1 VKEALEGAR
10 VLLCLVFLIYASWSD
25 FKTRE
30 ASNWVWAILAPL
42 AFILA
47 ALQFFLFSPEL
58 PLVQILQSYVL
69 SFTVTSAL
77 SITLFYAGAFG
88 GADAKAFMC
97 LAIAL
102 PFYPADILQP
112 YSNVV
117 SPLSQSFFTITIFSN
132 AVLLAALS
140 VLYIMARNLSWRQRT
155 KKNLFEGIEK
165 ESKWRKI
172 LVFLCGYKMDIVE
185 LEKKEYLYP
194 LEDFVENERKL
205 LVVPKDEGREEVVGR
220 LRKANLERKLQNG
233 VWATPGLPML
243 IFVTIG
249 LIVAL
254 FYGDIVW
261 VIVRSALGY
270 S

>member
-1 VKEALEGAR
+1 
-10 VLLCLVFLIYASWSD
+10 
-25 FKTRE
+25 
-30 ASNWVWAILAPL
+30 
-42 AFILA
+42 
-47 ALQFFLFSPEL
+47 LFSPEL
-58 PLVQILQSYVL
+58 LQGYVL
-69 SFTVTSAL
+69 SFAVTSAL

-97 LAIAL
+97 LSLAL

-112 YSNVV
+112 YSSDP
-117 SPLSQSFFTITIFSN
+117 SPLSQILFTITIFSN

-140 VLYIMARNLSWRQRT
+140 VLYLMARNLSWKQRT
-155 KKNLFEGIEK
+155 KKNLFEGVEK

-172 LVFLCGYKMDIVE
+172 LVLLSGYKADIAE

-194 LEDFVENERKL
+194 LEDFDENERKL
-205 LVVPKDEGREEVVGR
+205 LVVPKDEDREEIVGR
-220 LRKANLERKLQNG
+220 LQKAKREGRLQNG

>member
-1 VKEALEGAR
+1 MNELLDGVR
-10 VLLCLVFLIYASWSD
+10 VLLCLVFLSYASWSD

-30 ASNWVWAILAPL
+30 VSNWVWVIFAPL
-42 AFILA
+42 ALILTS
-47 ALQFFLFSPEL
+47 LQFVMFDPGL
-58 PLVQILQSYVL
+58 LQGYVL
-69 SFTVTSAL
+69 SFAATSAL

-88 GADAKAFMC
+88 GADAKAFIC
-97 LAIAL
+97 LSLAL

-117 SPLSQSFFTITIFSN
+117 SPLSQMLFTLTIFSN

-140 VLYIMARNLSWRQRT
+140 VLYIMARNLLWKQRT
-155 KKNLFEGIEK
+155 KKNLFEGVEK
-165 ESKWRKI
+165 EAKWRKI
-172 LVFLCGYKMDIVE
+172 LVLLSGYKADIAE

-194 LEDFVENERKL
+194 LEDFDENERKL
-205 LVVPKDEGREEVVGR
+205 FVVPKDEDRKEIVARLQKAKREGR
-220 LRKANLERKLQNG
+220 LQNG

-254 FYGDIVW
+254 VYGDIVW
-261 VIVRSALGY
+261 VFVRSALGY

>member
-1 VKEALEGAR
+1 VNEALGGVR

-30 ASNWVWAILAPL
+30 VSNWVWTILAPL
-42 AFILA
+42 ALILTS
-47 ALQFFLFSPEL
+47 LQFLMFAPEL
-58 PLVQILQSYVL
+58 LQSYIL
-69 SFTVTSAL
+69 SFAATSAL

-88 GADAKAFMC
+88 GADAKAFIC
-97 LAIAL
+97 LSLAL
-102 PFYPADILQP
+102 PFYPTNILQHANMP
-112 YSNVV
+112 YSNEP
-117 SPLSQSFFTITIFSN
+117 SPISQMLFTITVFSN

-140 VLYIMARNLSWRQRT
+140 VVYIVTRNYLWRYKTGKR
-155 KKNLFEGIEK
+155 LFEGVEK
-165 ESKWRKI
+165 ESKWRKT
-172 LVFLCGYKMDIVE
+172 LVLLCGYKVDIAE
-185 LEKKEYLYP
+185 LEKKEHLYP
-194 LEDFVENERKL
+194 LEDFDEDERKL
-205 LVVPKDEGREEVVGR
+205 LVVPKDESREEIIGRLQKAGREGR
-220 LRKANLERKLQNG
+220 LQNG

-254 FYGDIVW
+254 VYGDIVW

>member
-1 VKEALEGAR
+1 MNEILGGVR
-10 VLLCLVFLIYASWSD
+10 VLLCIVFLIYASWSD

-30 ASNWVWAILAPL
+30 VSNWVWVIFAPL
-42 AFILA
+42 ALILTS
-47 ALQFFLFSPEL
+47 LQFVMFDPGLL
-58 PLVQILQSYVL
+58 HGYVL
-69 SFTVTSAL
+69 SFAVTSAL

-97 LAIAL
+97 LSLAL

-112 YSNVV
+112 YSSPV
-117 SPLSQSFFTITIFSN
+117 SPLSQMLFTLTIFSN

-140 VLYIMARNLSWRQRT
+140 VLYIMALNLLWKQRT
-155 KKNLFEGIEK
+155 KKNLFEGVEK
-165 ESKWRKI
+165 EAKWRKI
-172 LVFLCGYKMDIVE
+172 LVLLSGYKADIAE

-194 LEDFVENERKL
+194 LEDFDENERKL
-205 LVVPKDEGREEVVGR
+205 FVVPKDEDRKEIVARIQKAKREGR
-220 LRKANLERKLQNG
+220 LQNG

-254 FYGDIVW
+254 VYGDIVW

>member
-1 VKEALEGAR
+1 VNEILGGVR
-10 VLLCLVFLIYASWSD
+10 VLLCIVFLIYASWSD

-30 ASNWVWAILAPL
+30 VSNWVWVIFAPL
-42 AFILA
+42 ALILTS
-47 ALQFFLFSPEL
+47 LQFVMFDPGL
-58 PLVQILQSYVL
+58 LQGYVL
-69 SFTVTSAL
+69 SFAATSAL

-88 GADAKAFMC
+88 GADAKAFIC
-97 LAIAL
+97 LSLAL

-112 YSNVV
+112 YSSPV
-117 SPLSQSFFTITIFSN
+117 SPLSQMLFTITIFSN

-140 VLYIMARNLSWRQRT
+140 VLYIMARNLLWKQRT
-155 KKNLFEGIEK
+155 KKNLFEGVEK
-165 ESKWRKI
+165 EAKWRKI
-172 LVFLCGYKMDIVE
+172 LVLLSGYKADIAE

-194 LEDFVENERKL
+194 LEDFDENERKL
-205 LVVPKDEGREEVVGR
+205 FVVPKDEDRKEIVARIQKAKREGR
-220 LRKANLERKLQNG
+220 LQNG

-254 FYGDIVW
+254 VYGDIVW

>member
-1 VKEALEGAR
+1 MNEILDGVR
-10 VLLCLVFLIYASWSD
+10 VLLCIVFLTYASWSD

-30 ASNWVWAILAPL
+30 VSNWVWAIFAPL
-42 AFILA
+42 ALILTS
-47 ALQFFLFSPEL
+47 LQFFMFSPEF
-58 PLVQILQSYVL
+58 LQGYAL
-69 SFTVTSAL
+69 SFAATSAL

-88 GADAKAFMC
+88 GADAKAFIC
-97 LAIAL
+97 LSLAL
-102 PFYPADILQP
+102 PFYPTDILQP
-112 YSNVV
+112 YSGVV
-117 SPLSQSFFTITIFSN
+117 SPLSQMLFTITIFSN

-140 VLYIMARNLSWRQRT
+140 VLYIMARNLLWKQRN

-165 ESKWRKI
+165 EAKWRKI
-172 LVFLCGYKMDIVE
+172 LVLLSGYKADIAE

-194 LEDFVENERKL
+194 LEDFDENERKL
-205 LVVPKDEGREEVVGR
+205 FVVPKDEDREEIVGR
-220 LRKANLERKLQNG
+220 LQKAKREGRLQNG

-254 FYGDIVW
+254 VYGDIVW
-261 VIVRSALGY
+261 VIVRAALGY

>member
-1 VKEALEGAR
+1 VNEILSGVR

-30 ASNWVWAILAPL
+30 VSNWVWIILAPL
-42 AFILA
+42 ALILTS
-47 ALQFFLFSPEL
+47 LQFFLFSPEL
-58 PLVQILQSYVL
+58 LQGYVL
-69 SFTVTSAL
+69 SFAVTSAL

-88 GADAKAFMC
+88 GADAKAFMS
-97 LAIAL
+97 LALAL

-112 YSNVV
+112 YSSDP
-117 SPLSQSFFTITIFSN
+117 SPLSRMLFAITIFSN

-140 VLYIMARNLSWRQRT
+140 VLYIVARNLSWKQRT
-155 KKNLFEGIEK
+155 KENLFEGVEK

-172 LVFLCGYKMDIVE
+172 LVLLCGYKVDIAE

-194 LEDFVENERKL
+194 LEDFDENERKL
-205 LVVPKDEGREEVVGR
+205 LVVPKDEGREEIVGR
-220 LRKANLERKLQNG
+220 LQKAKREERLQNG

>member
-1 VKEALEGAR
+1 VKEVLDGVR

-30 ASNWVWAILAPL
+30 VSNWVWVIFAPI
-42 AFILA
+42 AFILTS
-47 ALQFFLFSPEL
+47 LQFFLFSQEL
-58 PLVQILQSYVL
+58 LQGYVL
-69 SFTVTSAL
+69 SFAVTSAL

-97 LAIAL
+97 LSLAL

-112 YSNVV
+112 YSSDP
-117 SPLSQSFFTITIFSN
+117 SPLSQMLFTITIFSN

-140 VLYIMARNLSWRQRT
+140 VLYIMARNLSWKQRT
-155 KKNLFEGIEK
+155 KKNLFEGVEK

-172 LVFLCGYKMDIVE
+172 LVLLCGYKVDIAE

-194 LEDFVENERKL
+194 LEDFENERKL
-205 LVVPKDEGREEVVGR
+205 FVVPKDEGREEIVGR
-220 LRKANLERKLQNG
+220 LQKAKREGMFQNG

>member
-1 VKEALEGAR
+1 VKEVLDGVR

-30 ASNWVWAILAPL
+30 VSNWVWTILAPL
-42 AFILA
+42 ALILTS
-47 ALQFFLFSPEL
+47 LQFFLFSPEL
-58 PLVQILQSYVL
+58 LQGYVL
-69 SFTVTSAL
+69 SFAVTSAL

-97 LAIAL
+97 LSLAL

-112 YSNVV
+112 YSSDP
-117 SPLSQSFFTITIFSN
+117 SPLSQILFTITIFSN

-140 VLYIMARNLSWRQRT
+140 VLYLMARNLSWKQRT
-155 KKNLFEGIEK
+155 KKNLFEGVEK

-172 LVFLCGYKMDIVE
+172 LVLLSGYKADIAE

-194 LEDFVENERKL
+194 LEDFDENERKL
-205 LVVPKDEGREEVVGR
+205 LVVPKDEDREEIVGR
-220 LRKANLERKLQNG
+220 LQKAKREGRLQNG

>member
-1 VKEALEGAR
+1 MNEMLDITR
-10 VLLCLVFLIYASWSD
+10 VLLCLVFLTYASWSD

-30 ASNWVWAILAPL
+30 VSNWVWVIFAPL
-42 AFILA
+42 ALILTS
-47 ALQFFLFSPEL
+47 LQFIIFTPQLL
-58 PLVQILQSYVL
+58 QGYILSVAA
-69 SFTVTSAL
+69 TSAL

-88 GADAKAFMC
+88 GADAKAFIS
-97 LAIAL
+97 LSLAL
-102 PFYPADILQP
+102 PFYPTNTDILRP

-117 SPLSQSFFTITIFSN
+117 SPLSQMLFTITIFSN

-140 VLYIMARNLSWRQRT
+140 VIYIVAHNYLWRYKT
-155 KKNLFEGIEK
+155 GKKLFEGVEK

-172 LVFLCGYKMDIVE
+172 LVLLCGYKVDIAE

-194 LEDFVENERKL
+194 LEDFDENERKL
-205 LVVPKDEGREEVVGR
+205 LVVPKDESRGEIVRRIQKAKREG
-220 LRKANLERKLQNG
+220 KLQNW

-243 IFVTIG
+243 IFVTVG

-261 VIVRSALGY
+261 ILFSSFLK
-270 S
+270 

>member
-1 VKEALEGAR
+1 VKEVLDGVR

-30 ASNWVWAILAPL
+30 VSNWVWAILAPL
-42 AFILA
+42 ALILTS
-47 ALQFFLFSPEL
+47 LQFFMFTPEL
-58 PLVQILQSYVL
+58 LQGYVL
-69 SFTVTSAL
+69 SFAVTSAL

-97 LAIAL
+97 LSLAL

-112 YSNVV
+112 YSSDP
-117 SPLSQSFFTITIFSN
+117 SPLSQILFTITIFSN

-140 VLYIMARNLSWRQRT
+140 VLYIMARNLSWKQRT
-155 KKNLFEGIEK
+155 KKNLFEGVEK

-172 LVFLCGYKMDIVE
+172 LVLLSGYKADIAE

-194 LEDFVENERKL
+194 LEDFDENERKL
-205 LVVPKDEGREEVVGR
+205 LVVPKDEGREEIVGR
-220 LRKANLERKLQNG
+220 LQKAKREGKLQNG

-254 FYGDIVW
+254 FYGDIIW
-261 VIVRSALGY
+261 VFVRSALGY

>member
-1 VKEALEGAR
+1 VKEVLDGVR

-30 ASNWVWAILAPL
+30 VSNWVWAILAPL
-42 AFILA
+42 ALILTS
-47 ALQFFLFSPEL
+47 LQFFLFSPEL
-58 PLVQILQSYVL
+58 LQGYVL
-69 SFTVTSAL
+69 SFAVTSAL

-97 LAIAL
+97 LSLAL

-112 YSNVV
+112 YSSDP
-117 SPLSQSFFTITIFSN
+117 SPLSQILFTITIFSN

-140 VLYIMARNLSWRQRT
+140 VLYLMARNLSWKQRT
-155 KKNLFEGIEK
+155 KKNLFEGVEK

-172 LVFLCGYKMDIVE
+172 LVLLSGYKADIAE

-194 LEDFVENERKL
+194 LEDFDENERKL
-205 LVVPKDEGREEVVGR
+205 LVVPKDEDREEIVGR
-220 LRKANLERKLQNG
+220 LQKAKREGRLQNG

>member
-1 VKEALEGAR
+1 VNEILDGVR
-10 VLLCLVFLIYASWSD
+10 VLLCIVFLIYASWSD

-30 ASNWVWAILAPL
+30 VSNWVWVIFAPL
-42 AFILA
+42 ALILA
-47 ALQFFLFSPEL
+47 SLQFFIFTPEL
-58 PLVQILQSYVL
+58 LQGYVL
-69 SFTVTSAL
+69 SFAATSAL

-88 GADAKAFMC
+88 GADAKAFIC
-97 LAIAL
+97 LSLAL
-102 PFYPADILQP
+102 PFYPIDILQP
-112 YSNVV
+112 YSSVV
-117 SPLSQSFFTITIFSN
+117 SPLSQMLFTITVFSN

-140 VLYIMARNLSWRQRT
+140 VLYIMARNLLWKQRT
-155 KKNLFEGIEK
+155 KKNLFECGKK

-172 LVFLCGYKMDIVE
+172 LVLLCGYKVGIVE

-194 LEDFVENERKL
+194 LEDFDENERKL
-205 LVVPKDEGREEVVGR
+205 LVVPKDEDREEIVGR
-220 LRKANLERKLQNG
+220 LQKAKREGKLQNG

-254 FYGDIVW
+254 VYGDIVW

>member
-1 VKEALEGAR
+1 MNEVLDGVR

-30 ASNWVWAILAPL
+30 VSNWVWAIFAPL
-42 AFILA
+42 AFILTS
-47 ALQFFLFSPEL
+47 LQFFIFAPGL
-58 PLVQILQSYVL
+58 LQGYVL
-69 SFTVTSAL
+69 SFVVTSAL
-77 SITLFYAGAFG
+77 SITIFYAGAFG
-88 GADAKAFMC
+88 GADAKALIC
-97 LAIAL
+97 LSLAL

-112 YSNVV
+112 YSSVV
-117 SPLSQSFFTITIFSN
+117 SPLSQMLFTITVFSN

-140 VLYIMARNLSWRQRT
+140 VLYILARNLLWKQKT
-155 KKNLFEGIEK
+155 KKNLFEGFEK

-172 LVFLCGYKMDIVE
+172 LVLLCGYKVDIAE

-194 LEDFVENERKL
+194 LEDFDENERKL
-205 LVVPKDEGREEVVGR
+205 LVVPKDEDREEIVERIQKAKREGR
-220 LRKANLERKLQNG
+220 LQNG

-254 FYGDIVW
+254 VYGDIVW
-261 VIVRSALGY
+261 VFVRSALGY

>member
-1 VKEALEGAR
+1 MNEILGGVR
-10 VLLCLVFLIYASWSD
+10 VLLCIVFLIYASWSD

-30 ASNWVWAILAPL
+30 VSNWVWVIFAPL
-42 AFILA
+42 ALILTS
-47 ALQFFLFSPEL
+47 LQFVMFDPGL
-58 PLVQILQSYVL
+58 LQGYVL
-69 SFTVTSAL
+69 SFAATSAL

-88 GADAKAFMC
+88 GADAKAFIC
-97 LAIAL
+97 LSLAL

-112 YSNVV
+112 YSSPV
-117 SPLSQSFFTITIFSN
+117 SPLSQMLFTLTIFSN

-140 VLYIMARNLSWRQRT
+140 VLYIMARNLLWKQRT
-155 KKNLFEGIEK
+155 KKNLFEGVEK
-165 ESKWRKI
+165 EAKWRKI
-172 LVFLCGYKMDIVE
+172 LVLLSGYKADIAE

-194 LEDFVENERKL
+194 LEDFDENERKL
-205 LVVPKDEGREEVVGR
+205 FVVPKDEDRKEIVARLQKAKREGR
-220 LRKANLERKLQNG
+220 LQNG

-254 FYGDIVW
+254 VYGDIVW

>member
-1 VKEALEGAR
+1 MNEVLDGVR

-30 ASNWVWAILAPL
+30 VSNWVWAIFAPL
-42 AFILA
+42 AFILTS
-47 ALQFFLFSPEL
+47 LQFFIFAPGLL
-58 PLVQILQSYVL
+58 QIYVL
-69 SFTVTSAL
+69 SFVVTSAL
-77 SITLFYAGAFG
+77 SITIFYAGAFG
-88 GADAKAFMC
+88 GADAKA
-97 LAIAL
+97 LISLSLAL

-112 YSNVV
+112 YSRVV
-117 SPLSQSFFTITIFSN
+117 SPLSQMLFTITVFSN

-140 VLYIMARNLSWRQRT
+140 VLYILARNLLWKQKN
-155 KKNLFEGIEK
+155 KKNLFEGFEK

-172 LVFLCGYKMDIVE
+172 LVLLCGYKVDIAE
-185 LEKKEYLYP
+185 LEKKEHLYP
-194 LEDFVENERKL
+194 LEDFDENERKL
-205 LVVPKDEGREEVVGR
+205 LVVPKDEDREEIVERIQKAKREGR
-220 LRKANLERKLQNG
+220 LQNG

-254 FYGDIVW
+254 VYGDIVW
-261 VIVRSALGY
+261 VFVRLALGY

>member
-1 VKEALEGAR
+1 MKEVLDSVR

-30 ASNWVWAILAPL
+30 VSNWVWMILAPL
-42 AFILA
+42 ALILTS
-47 ALQFFLFSPEL
+47 LQFFMFTPEL
-58 PLVQILQSYVL
+58 LQGYVL
-69 SFTVTSAL
+69 SFAVTSAL

-97 LAIAL
+97 LSLAL
-102 PFYPADILQP
+102 PFYPADILPQP
-112 YSNVV
+112 YSSVV
-117 SPLSQSFFTITIFSN
+117 SPLSQSFFTITVFSN

-140 VLYIMARNLSWRQRT
+140 VLYIMARNLLWKQRT
-155 KKNLFEGIEK
+155 KKNLFEGVEK

-172 LVFLCGYKMDIVE
+172 LVLLCGYKVDIAE

-194 LEDFVENERKL
+194 LEDFDENERKL
-205 LVVPKDEGREEVVGR
+205 LVVPKDEGREEIVGR
-220 LRKANLERKLQNG
+220 LQKAKWEGRFQNG

>member
-1 VKEALEGAR
+1 VKEVLDGVR

-30 ASNWVWAILAPL
+30 VSNWVWAILAPFAL
-42 AFILA
+42 ILTS
-47 ALQFFLFSPEL
+47 LQFFLFSPEL
-58 PLVQILQSYVL
+58 LQGYVL
-69 SFTVTSAL
+69 SFAVTSAL

-97 LAIAL
+97 LSLAL

-112 YSNVV
+112 YSSDP
-117 SPLSQSFFTITIFSN
+117 SPLSQILFTITIFSN

-140 VLYIMARNLSWRQRT
+140 VLYLMARNLSWKQRT
-155 KKNLFEGIEK
+155 KKNLFEGVEK

-172 LVFLCGYKMDIVE
+172 LVLLSGYKADIAE

-194 LEDFVENERKL
+194 LEDFDENERKL
-205 LVVPKDEGREEVVGR
+205 LVVPKDEDREEIVGR
-220 LRKANLERKLQNG
+220 LQKAKREGRLQNG

>member
-1 VKEALEGAR
+1 MKEVLDGVR

-30 ASNWVWAILAPL
+30 VSNWVWTILAPL
-42 AFILA
+42 ALILTS
-47 ALQFFLFSPEL
+47 LQFFLFSPEL
-58 PLVQILQSYVL
+58 LQGYVL
-69 SFTVTSAL
+69 SFAVTSAL

-97 LAIAL
+97 LSLAL

-112 YSNVV
+112 YSSDP
-117 SPLSQSFFTITIFSN
+117 SPLSQILFTITIFSN

-140 VLYIMARNLSWRQRT
+140 VLYLMARNLSWKQRT
-155 KKNLFEGIEK
+155 KKNLFEGVEK

-172 LVFLCGYKMDIVE
+172 LVLLSGYKADIAE

-194 LEDFVENERKL
+194 LEDFDENERKL
-205 LVVPKDEGREEVVGR
+205 LVVPKDEDREEIVGR
-220 LRKANLERKLQNG
+220 LQKAKREGRLQNG

>member
-1 VKEALEGAR
+1 MKEVLDSIR

-30 ASNWVWAILAPL
+30 VSNWVWVILAPL
-42 AFILA
+42 AFILTSSR
-47 ALQFFLFSPEL
+47 FFLFSNEL
-58 PLVQILQSYVL
+58 LQGYVL
-69 SFTVTSAL
+69 SFAVTSAL
-77 SITLFYAGAFG
+77 SITLFYTGAFG

-97 LAIAL
+97 LSLAL
-102 PFYPADILQP
+102 PFYPANLFQP
-112 YSNVV
+112 YSGVI
-117 SPLSQSFFTITIFSN
+117 SPLSQILFAITIFSN
-132 AVLLAALS
+132 SVLLAALS
-140 VLYIMARNLSWRQRT
+140 VLYIVVRNLSWKQRN
-155 KKNLFEGIEK
+155 KKNLFEGVKK

-172 LVFLCGYKMDIVE
+172 LVLLCSYKVDIAE
-185 LEKKEYLYP
+185 LEKKQHLYP

-205 LVVPKDEGREEVVGR
+205 LVVPKDEGREKIVGR
-220 LRKANLERKLQNG
+220 LQKAKQEGRLQNG

-249 LIVAL
+249 LIIAL

-261 VIVRSALGY
+261 VIVRSVLGH

>member
-1 VKEALEGAR
+1 VKEILEGVR
-10 VLLCLVFLIYASWSD
+10 VLLCLVFLVYASWSD

-30 ASNWVWAILAPL
+30 VSNWVWAIFAPL
-42 AFILA
+42 AFILT

-58 PLVQILQSYVL
+58 LQGYVL
-69 SFTVTSAL
+69 SFAVTSAL

-97 LAIAL
+97 LSLAL

-112 YSNVV
+112 YSSPV
-117 SPLSQSFFTITIFSN
+117 SPLSQMLFAITIFSN

-140 VLYIMARNLSWRQRT
+140 VLYIMARNLSWKQRT
-155 KKNLFEGIEK
+155 KKNLFEGVEK

-172 LVFLCGYKMDIVE
+172 LVLLSGYKADIAE

-194 LEDFVENERKL
+194 LEDFDENERRL
-205 LVVPKDEGREEVVGR
+205 LVVPKDEGREEIVGR
-220 LRKANLERKLQNG
+220 LQKAKREGRLQNG

-261 VIVRSALGY
+261 VIVRSVLGY

>member
-1 VKEALEGAR
+1 
-10 VLLCLVFLIYASWSD
+10 
-25 FKTRE
+25 
-30 ASNWVWAILAPL
+30 
-42 AFILA
+42 
-47 ALQFFLFSPEL
+47 
-58 PLVQILQSYVL
+58 
-69 SFTVTSAL
+69 
-77 SITLFYAGAFG
+77 
-88 GADAKAFMC
+88 MC
-97 LAIAL
+97 LSLAL

-112 YSNVV
+112 YSSDS
-117 SPLSQSFFTITIFSN
+117 SPLSKMLFTITIFSN

-140 VLYIMARNLSWRQRT
+140 VLYIMARNLSWKQRT
-155 KKNLFEGIEK
+155 KKNLFEDVEK

-172 LVFLCGYKMDIVE
+172 LVLLCGYKVDIAE

-194 LEDFVENERKL
+194 LEDFENERKL
-205 LVVPKDEGREEVVGR
+205 FVVPKDEGREEIVGR
-220 LRKANLERKLQNG
+220 LQKAKREGMFQNG

>member
-1 VKEALEGAR
+1 VKEVLDGVR

-30 ASNWVWAILAPL
+30 VSNWVWVIFAPF
-42 AFILA
+42 AFILTS
-47 ALQFFLFSPEL
+47 LQFFLFSQEL
-58 PLVQILQSYVL
+58 LQGYVL
-69 SFTVTSAL
+69 SFAVTSAL

-97 LAIAL
+97 LSLAL

-112 YSNVV
+112 YSSDP
-117 SPLSQSFFTITIFSN
+117 SPLSKMFFTITIFSN

-140 VLYIMARNLSWRQRT
+140 VLYLMARNLSWKQRT
-155 KKNLFEGIEK
+155 KKNLFEGVEK

-172 LVFLCGYKMDIVE
+172 LVLLCGYKVDIAE

-194 LEDFVENERKL
+194 LEDFDENERKL
-205 LVVPKDEGREEVVGR
+205 FVVPKDEGREEIVGR
-220 LRKANLERKLQNG
+220 LQKAKREGMFQNG